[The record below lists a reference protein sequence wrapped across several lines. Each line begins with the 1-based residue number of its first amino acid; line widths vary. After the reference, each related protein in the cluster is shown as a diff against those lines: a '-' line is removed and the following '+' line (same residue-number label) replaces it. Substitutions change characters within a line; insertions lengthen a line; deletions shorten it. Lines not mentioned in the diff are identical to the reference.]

1 MQNNEPLYDL
11 SQLIAISRGNELFVN
26 KMIDIFCEQTP
37 VLLNQM
43 EEAFHSNDLE
53 RMGEIAHKM
62 KPSIDNLNITRLK
75 QVIRDIEHT
84 GKEKT
89 AGQELTET
97 FAQIR
102 AIVTRVVEG
111 LRKDY
116 PVK

>member
-11 SQLIAISRGNELFVN
+11 SQLIAISRGNELFVK
-26 KMIDIFCEQTP
+26 KMVDIFCDQTP

-43 EEAFHSNDLE
+43 EEAYHSNELE

-62 KPSIDNLNITRLK
+62 KPSIDNLNITPIK
-75 QVIRDIEHT
+75 QVIRNIEHT
-84 GKEKT
+84 GKENT
-89 AGQELTET
+89 AGQDLTKT
-97 FAQIR
+97 FAQTREI
-102 AIVTRVVEG
+102 ITRVIEG

>member
-11 SQLIAISRGNELFVN
+11 SQLIAISRGNEVFVK
-26 KMIDIFCEQTP
+26 KMVDIFCEQTP
-37 VLLNQM
+37 VLLTQM
-43 EEAFHSNDLE
+43 EEAFHTNDLE

-62 KPSIDNLNITRLK
+62 KPSIDNLNIIRLK

-84 GKEKT
+84 GKEKIVG
-89 AGQELTET
+89 ADLNET

-102 AIVTRVVEG
+102 AMVTRIVDS

-116 PVK
+116 PVR